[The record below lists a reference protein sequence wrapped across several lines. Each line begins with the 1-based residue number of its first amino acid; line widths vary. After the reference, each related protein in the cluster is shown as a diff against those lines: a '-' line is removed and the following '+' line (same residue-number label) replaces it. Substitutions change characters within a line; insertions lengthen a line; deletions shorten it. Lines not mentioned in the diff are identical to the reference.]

1 MKDVFIKIIALFNV
15 VRGYNLIILALA
27 QYLASLFIFA
37 ADQHHLQTL
46 LNPKLNGII
55 FASVLSVAAGYII
68 NNFYDL
74 EKDEIKR
81 PLLAYLNKKVSQGFK
96 LRFYLFLN
104 SFALVIA
111 ALVSWR
117 VFVFFI
123 VYQFLVWIYSHRI
136 NRIVFIKNI
145 FSVLI
150 RVFPFFAL
158 FLFFENYSWNVFFH
172 AGFLTTLLFITDLIK
187 DLASQKA
194 DAIYGYDTLPLVY
207 GEKITKTIVVIAILV
222 ALGFALYL
230 IKMPEIGWMKY
241 YIYAS
246 SFFLMI
252 VLIVLQRIKTIQDY
266 KILHILF
273 KALIVAGVISIIFI
287 EIKPLTLQNIVS

>member
-1 MKDVFIKIIALFNV
+1 MRDVFVKIIALFNV

-37 ADQHHLQTL
+37 PTTNHMQTL

-55 FASVLSVAAGYII
+55 FASVLSAAAGYII

-104 SFALVIA
+104 ALALVIA

-117 VFVFFI
+117 VLVFFAL
-123 VYQFLVWIYSHRI
+123 YQFLVWVYSHRA
-136 NRIVFIKNI
+136 NRVVYIKNL

-150 RVFPFFAL
+150 RVIPFFAL
-158 FLFFENYSWNVFFH
+158 FLFFENYSWNVFSH
-172 AGFLTTLLFITDLIK
+172 AGFLTALLFITDLVK
-187 DLASQKA
+187 DLSSQKA
-194 DAIYGYDTLPLVY
+194 DAIYGYHTLPLAY
-207 GEKITKTIVVIAILV
+207 GEQLTKIVFCIGILIAI
-222 ALGFALYL
+222 GFAAYL
-230 IKMPEIGWMKY
+230 VNTPEIGWMKY
-241 YIYAS
+241 YLYSTSIILIFIGFIIFRIS
-246 SFFLMI
+246 S
-252 VLIVLQRIKTIQDY
+252 IQDY
-266 KILHILF
+266 KILHLIF
-273 KALIVAGVISIIFI
+273 KALIVMGVISIIFI
-287 EIKPLTLQNIVS
+287 EIKPLTL